1 MPGAST
7 PSSLLINTCMDLRGH
22 NRATTIAST
31 MHDQRNG
38 PRTRRRGSGAR
49 PASEATEADV
59 DLFRQAIGEVR
70 PLREGDARTAQRAQP
85 PAPEPRQFLDDEARV
100 MDELLLEPSE
110 ALAVEL
116 GEALSFVRNGHDP
129 RLLKQLRRGVFAVQD
144 EIDLHQMRQTDAR
157 RYLREFLAEAAELGH
172 RCVRIIHGKGLRSP
186 EGPVLKGLVDALLRH
201 HGHVLAFASARPQD
215 GGTGATLVLLR
226 KP

>member
-1 MPGAST
+1 
-7 PSSLLINTCMDLRGH
+7 
-22 NRATTIAST
+22 

-110 ALAVEL
+110 ALAIEL

-144 EIDLHQMRQTDAR
+144 EIDLHQMRQVDAR